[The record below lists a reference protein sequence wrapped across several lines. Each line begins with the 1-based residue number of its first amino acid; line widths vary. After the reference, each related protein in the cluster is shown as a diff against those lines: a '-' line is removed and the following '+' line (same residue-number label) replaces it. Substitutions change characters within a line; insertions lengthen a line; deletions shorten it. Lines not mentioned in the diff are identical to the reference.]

1 MCCNK
6 TNGFC
11 TLKTVECL
19 YEPVHESSLCK
30 ETVLVYSEN
39 VVVLSTGCFKSHYS
53 SFLSCSVNVL
63 F

>member
-19 YEPVHESSLCK
+19 YEPVHESSICK

-39 VVVLSTGCFKSHYS
+39 VVV
-53 SFLSCSVNVL
+53 
-63 F
+63 